1 MAASTGRA
9 LGRGIIAGA
18 IATFVMILVQ
28 ATARIAAGI
37 PMFPDLFLD
46 QAARLIL
53 SPTLARLLLALHV
66 QERPLLFAGLLV
78 AQLIAGALI
87 GGASFSWVAPRYDD
101 AGSSTS
107 PWKNG
112 LILAALLW
120 VVTCVFV
127 LPVAGEGLFGL
138 HAAVGAIG
146 LNVALLSAF
155 ALFGLTN
162 VAALRIIDDAAEA
175 SKLAGPEPSRDSTV
189 DGKDRRTRAGREL
202 A

>member
-9 LGRGIIAGA
+9 LGRGVIAGA
-18 IATFVMILVQ
+18 IATLVMILVQ
-28 ATARIAAGI
+28 ATARIAAGV

-46 QAARLIL
+46 RAARLIL
-53 SPTLARLLLALHV
+53 SPALTRVLLALHV
-66 QERPLLFAGLLV
+66 PARPLVFAGLLV

-87 GGASFSWVAPRYDD
+87 GGAIFSWVAPRYDD

-120 VVTCVFV
+120 VVTNVVV
-127 LPVAGEGLFGL
+127 LPLAGAGLFGL
-138 HAAVGAIG
+138 YAAVGPIG

-155 ALFGLTN
+155 ALFGLTT
-162 VAALRIIDDAAEA
+162 VATRRIIDDAAEA
-175 SKLAGPEPSRDSTV
+175 SKLAGPEVSQDQAV
-189 DGKDRRTRAGREL
+189 DGKDRRARAGREL